1 MIKQANRDEY
11 LLNASF
17 RSLSFSCV
25 EEHRDR
31 HLTFNTK
38 DFMIS
43 NNQELLRFRTLFSL
57 DNLIRTNSSLEVD
70 FRKLNDVLDNSQ
82 FFKNLNTNLAQFTTL
97 TNHDEF
103 FLHRDDDLQLD
114 TSTNSIKLQI
124 RIDVNFNVNLM
135 RRQKVIS

>member
-1 MIKQANRDEY
+1 MIKQANRNEY

-17 RSLSFSCV
+17 RFLNSSRI

-43 NNQELLRFRTLFSL
+43 NNQELLRSKTLSSL
-57 DNLIRTNSSLEVD
+57 DNLIRTNSSFEVD
-70 FRKLNDVLDNSQ
+70 SRKLNDVSNNSQ
-82 FFKNLNTNLAQFTTL
+82 FFKNLNTNLAQSIAL
-97 TNHDEF
+97 TNHDEL
-103 FLHRDDDLQLD
+103 FLHRDDDLQFD
-114 TSTNSIKLQI
+114 TFTNSIELQI

-135 RRQKVIS
+135 RRQEVIS